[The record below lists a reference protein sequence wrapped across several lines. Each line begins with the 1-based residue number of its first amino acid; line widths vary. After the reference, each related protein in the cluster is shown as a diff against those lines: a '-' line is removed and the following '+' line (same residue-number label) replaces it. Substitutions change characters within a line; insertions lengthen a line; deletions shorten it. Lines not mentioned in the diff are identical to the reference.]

1 MGPTATL
8 TPRRRLRQLLEA
20 DDAVM
25 APGVA
30 DPLFARLVARHGF
43 DAVYM
48 TGAGTSAT
56 RLGMPDVGLLT
67 MTEMV
72 DNAARIADACGLPV
86 VADCDNGYGGPLN
99 VRRAVREYERA
110 GVAALHLEDQVLP
123 KRCGHLSGKQLIS
136 ADEMVAKIH
145 AAVDGR
151 RDAGL
156 LVIARTD
163 ALAVEGLERA
173 PERAALYSEAG
184 ADLLFVEAPGPAEI
198 ALIPG
203 RLSKPAVYNLAT
215 SGKTPFL
222 SRAEIAKLG
231 YRLILYPNWLLLA
244 AIKGAA
250 AVLETLKR
258 DETIAE
264 IAPELPDFR
273 QFFDLV
279 GMQDIRA
286 LEERYGVP
294 GESRLDY

>member
-1 MGPTATL
+1 M
-8 TPRRRLRQLLEA
+8 TPRAALRRLLAAGE
-20 DDAVM
+20 AVM

-43 DAVYM
+43 EAIYM

-56 RLGMPDVGLLT
+56 RLGQPDVGLLT

-72 DNAARIADACGLPV
+72 DNAARIADASGLPV

-110 GVAALHLEDQVLP
+110 GVAAIHLEDQVLP
-123 KRCGHLSGKQLIS
+123 KRCGHLAGKQLVPP
-136 ADEMVAKIH
+136 AEMVAKLR
-145 AAVDGR
+145 AAVDAR
-151 RDAGL
+151 RDGDFL
-156 LVIARTD
+156 LIARTD
-163 ALAVEGLERA
+163 ALAVEGLEQA
-173 PERAALYSEAG
+173 LERAALYAEAG

-198 ALIPG
+198 GAIPG
-203 RLSKPAVYNLAT
+203 RLARPAVYNMAT

-222 SRAEIAKLG
+222 SRAEITKLG

-244 AIKGAA
+244 AIQAA
-250 AVLETLKR
+250 GAVLETLKR
-258 DETIAE
+258 DETIAA
-264 IAPELPDFR
+264 IAPTLPDFR

-279 GMQDIRA
+279 GMQDVRA

-294 GESRLDY
+294 DDRRVDY